1 MQITLSENSRATIPA
16 VSPLMPTPT
25 PTDAIRPPAAPTA
38 FGAIGVGHR
47 DWSSRPYSEDV
58 IVPYAGFRQTRTI
71 LQTLTLLTGVIGIAS
86 VVPIAVLIL
95 GIPIALA
102 GRGIAEAG
110 QWLGAWLLN

>member
-1 MQITLSENSRATIPA
+1 MQMTLSKSFRVAIPA
-16 VSPLMPTPT
+16 VSTLMRGAA
-25 PTDAIRPPAAPTA
+25 DATRPSAPPTA
-38 FGAIGVGHR
+38 CGAVGVGT

-58 IVPYAGFRQTRTI
+58 IVPYAGFRPTRTI
-71 LQTLTLLTGVIGIAS
+71 LQTLTLLAGVVGIAS
-86 VVPIAVLIL
+86 LVPIAVLIL

>member
-1 MQITLSENSRATIPA
+1 MQMTLSKNSRVAIPA
-16 VSPLMPTPT
+16 VSTLV
-25 PTDAIRPPAAPTA
+25 RPPPNATTHLSPAPPA
-38 FGAIGVGHR
+38 FGAVGVVGS

-71 LQTLTLLTGVIGIAS
+71 LQTLTLLAGIIGIAS
-86 VVPIAVLIL
+86 LVPLAVLIV

-110 QWLGAWLLN
+110 QWLGAYLLN